1 MIKGDQVK
9 RMTKIP
15 FKGKLIEA
23 ERINVKSHKEEWNTY
38 DLEDGTKLR
47 VKLVL
52 AAVFKL
58 KGIYKEDTGEPIY
71 VIKTDNIIDA
81 QIPDE
86 LYKIKEER

>member
-1 MIKGDQVK
+1 
-9 RMTKIP
+9 MTKIP
-15 FKGKLIEA
+15 YKGKLIEA